1 MNPVDL
7 KYPLVG
13 LADAQPG
20 WESWELFWDA
30 EFFATCTRRRVADRK
45 GMLIVDVEGRCW
57 RISSVRDLG
66 VIGGLGSRI
75 FLSLTGDRRVDQTL
89 VPIPEMTFEDAK
101 ARLCAAIQNNPD
113 HWRDDEAIAG
123 EGGRPP
129 VKEQDLLEEM
139 KAQVM
144 RSNSVLELIRNFW
157 EEDPAFA
164 LAKVEKMRAARRSRS
179 RPAGGRA

>member
-7 KYPLVG
+7 KYPLIG

-20 WESWELFWDA
+20 RESWELFWDA
-30 EFFATCTRRRVADRK
+30 EFFATCNRRRVSDRN

-66 VIGGLGSRI
+66 VTGGLGSRI
-75 FLSLTGDRRVDQTL
+75 FLFLTGDHRLDQTL
-89 VPIPEMTFEDAK
+89 VPIPDMTFGDAK
-101 ARLCAAIQNNPD
+101 ACLCAAIQNNPD
-113 HWRDDEAIAG
+113 QWRDDEAIAG
-123 EGGRPP
+123 EGGQPP
-129 VKEQDLLEEM
+129 IKEQDLLEEM
-139 KAQVM
+139 KAQIM

-164 LAKVEKMRAARRSRS
+164 LAKVEKMRGERRSRS
-179 RPAGGRA
+179 RTAGGRA

>member
-1 MNPVDL
+1 
-7 KYPLVG
+7 
-13 LADAQPG
+13 
-20 WESWELFWDA
+20 
-30 EFFATCTRRRVADRK
+30 
-45 GMLIVDVEGRCW
+45 
-57 RISSVRDLG
+57 
-66 VIGGLGSRI
+66 
-75 FLSLTGDRRVDQTL
+75 
-89 VPIPEMTFEDAK
+89 MTFEDAK

-129 VKEQDLLEEM
+129 VKEQDLLDEM

-164 LAKVEKMRAARRSRS
+164 LPRWKRCGPRGAAAPDRREAGRS
-179 RPAGGRA
+179 FLGSD

>member
-1 MNPVDL
+1 M
-7 KYPLVG
+7 
-13 LADAQPG
+13 
-20 WESWELFWDA
+20 
-30 EFFATCTRRRVADRK
+30 
-45 GMLIVDVEGRCW
+45 
-57 RISSVRDLG
+57 
-66 VIGGLGSRI
+66 
-75 FLSLTGDRRVDQTL
+75 

-123 EGGRPP
+123 EGGQPP
-129 VKEQDLLEEM
+129 VEEQDLLDEM

-164 LAKVEKMRAARRSRS
+164 LAKVKKMRTARRSRS
-179 RPAGGRA
+179 RAAGSGA